1 MASLLH
7 KGFDVM
13 TAEEAVSQAFQKALE
28 SWAKTGSPEAEEA
41 WLMTVALRCAID
53 AKRREARTTS
63 IDSVPDLE
71 TQPDYSLQPLE
82 DERLRLFF
90 LCTHPAIEDQ
100 VQTPLMLQ
108 LILGLTVAEV
118 SELLILPESQVA
130 QRLVRAKKKLKLAN
144 LTPELPHESELEDR
158 SAAVLQAIY
167 GLYTRGW
174 DFPGSPVRMMAAREA
189 MELAELMADLL
200 PSSAEALGLASL
212 ILFCESRRSARLGAL
227 GEYVPLS
234 DQDASEWDWKMIER
248 AEGLLGQAAQLR
260 APGRFQLEASI
271 QSAHVQRLVRGQ
283 PGWETIVV
291 LYRHLVSLA
300 PTQSSRIGLAAALA
314 HTSGPQAAL
323 NELDSGGFSDGYQ
336 PFHSLRCHLL
346 LQLGRLAEAKDS
358 AEKAV
363 YLTSDPAVKGYFS
376 RLMGVDV

>member
-13 TAEEAVSQAFQKALE
+13 TAEEAVSQAFQKALD
-28 SWAKTGSPEAEEA
+28 SWAKTGSPDAEEA

-53 AKRREARTTS
+53 VKRKEARTTS
-63 IDSVPDLE
+63 FDSVPE
-71 TQPDYSLQPLE
+71 PESEPDYNLQPLE

-90 LCTHPAIEDQ
+90 LCTHPAIDDQ

-108 LILGLTVAEV
+108 LILGMTVAEI

-144 LTPELPHESELEDR
+144 LTLELPHESELDVR

-174 DFPGSPVRMMAAREA
+174 DLPGSSVRMMAAKEA
-189 MELAELMADLL
+189 MELAELMAGLL

-212 ILFCESRRSARLGAL
+212 ILFCESRRSARLDAL
-227 GEYVPLS
+227 GDYVPLS
-234 DQDASEWDWKMIER
+234 DQDFSQWDWALVRK
-248 AEGLLGQAAQLR
+248 AEELLGQAALLR

-271 QSAHVQRLVRGQ
+271 QSAHVQRLTRGE

-291 LYRHLVSLA
+291 LYRHLVSVA

-314 HTSGPQAAL
+314 YTSGPQAAL
-323 NELDSGGFSDGYQ
+323 DDLEAGGFSDGYQ

-346 LQLGRLAEAKDS
+346 VQLGRSDEALESAKLAVS
-358 AEKAV
+358 
-363 YLTSDPAVKGYFS
+363 LTADPAVKGYFS
-376 RLMGVDV
+376 RLMGNDL